1 MSNQTPNVPDYVRG
15 PAPALVRDFTN
26 EQYHSLTSVMS
37 KTMLDLYADC
47 PARLKAKMDGMEQ
60 EETDSMRVGT
70 LTHIALLE
78 PHLWD
83 ASVAVVPADAP
94 QDLRRFRNAKKPS
107 EDTLRSIDFWD
118 AFEASNAGK
127 TIASF
132 EEATKARLMADSVV
146 AKMDRIAKK
155 HGGVNPFRNGEAIVE
170 ASFFWTDKKTGV
182 RCRCRPDMM
191 FYSED
196 GPFYIID
203 LKTTQSCRPE
213 AFDKSTENF
222 RYDVSAAFYSDGVAA
237 HFGRDPD
244 AYLLITP
251 EKKAPH
257 FTMVRPATPEILRR
271 GREAYDADLRGIA
284 ECMRTGVWPDY
295 GDDFI
300 DMALPR
306 WAKESRIA

>member
-1 MSNQTPNVPDYVRG
+1 MTTPNDTVPAYVRG
-15 PAPALVRDFTN
+15 PEPALVRDLTN
-26 EQYHSLTSVMS
+26 EQYHGLTSVMS

-47 PARLKAKMDGMEQ
+47 PARLKAKLDGQEQ

-78 PHLWD
+78 PELWD
-83 ASVAVVPADAP
+83 KTVAVVPAEAP
-94 QDLRRFRNAKKPS
+94 KDLRRYRGGKKLS
-107 EDTLRSIDFWD
+107 DETLQSIEFWD
-118 AFEASNAGK
+118 TFEAANAGK
-127 TIASF
+127 TIASH
-132 EEATKARLMADSVV
+132 EEAAKARLMADSVV
-146 AKMDRIAKK
+146 QKMDRIAKK
-155 HGGVNPFRNGEAIVE
+155 HGGVNPFRNGDAIIE
-170 ASFFWTDKKTGV
+170 ASFFWTDKETGV

-203 LKTTQSCRPE
+203 LKTTASCRPE

-222 RYDVSAAFYSDGVAA
+222 RYDVSSAFYSDGVAA
-237 HFGRDPD
+237 YFGRDPD

-271 GREAYDADLRGIA
+271 GREAYRADLRGIA
-284 ECMRTGVWPDY
+284 ECKRTGVWPDY

-306 WAKESRIA
+306 WAKESRVA